1 MCGFDG
7 SFIFMKGKGIRLV
20 YNIAIFNELKVFF
33 CCKRSYRG
41 WACSKRK
48 ITEGIK
54 WFQWYKNR
62 LEWNSYIND
71 DS

>member
-7 SFIFMKGKGIRLV
+7 SFIFMKGKGIRLL
-20 YNIAIFNELKVFF
+20 YNIAIFNELKGFF

-54 WFQWYKNR
+54 WFQ
-62 LEWNSYIND
+62 
-71 DS
+71 